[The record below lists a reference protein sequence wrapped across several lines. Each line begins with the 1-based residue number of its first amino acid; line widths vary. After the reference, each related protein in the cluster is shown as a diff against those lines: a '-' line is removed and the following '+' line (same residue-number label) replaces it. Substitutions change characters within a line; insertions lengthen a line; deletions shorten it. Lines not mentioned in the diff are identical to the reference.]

1 MLVVETYLI
10 DPPETGRAEKIYMF
24 RSGSLNQH
32 KKGGG
37 KMQKL
42 KHEPAYYETTKFKW
56 RQRIGF
62 GISDYA
68 CNLAYLLANT
78 YLLFYYTNCAGLAAG
93 AVGFMFVVTKFIDAF
108 TDYMVGA
115 MIDRTDTKMGRYRPW
130 MLYGA
135 PVLAVG
141 MVLLFSVPTGWSA
154 GAKLAWA
161 YVTYVIFSFGYTL
174 VNIPMAPIVSSLSA
188 SATER
193 TKIFTTRTVFS
204 NLGSLTSSLFVLP
217 MVYFFSGSKDATG
230 AALATGYRNT
240 NIVLGIIVVVIM
252 AICVFSIVEI
262 NPPTKSAGKSSLIKD
277 IGSLVKNKYYIMF
290 LGEVFFLFL
299 GYLSMYGAMQYYYT
313 YIVGD
318 VSGMSLALTLLTLLA
333 IPTMILAAYL
343 NGKGIAKIKLIQFGA
358 IVDCVG
364 FAILFFTSNGTIA
377 TASLGLIGL
386 GFGFRSSMFFS
397 MMPDI
402 FDYTEWQVGRNLGGT
417 QNAIQGFVNKVSS
430 AAASAIVSALLVWG
444 NYDAAKLDKAMA
456 DGISIAKEFPQ
467 THTAINFAFGGLALV
482 ATILSIVV
490 LIPYDLDKKYP
501 QIRAEL
507 NQRNKENA

>member
-24 RSGSLNQH
+24 LSGSLNQH

-193 TKIFTTRTVFS
+193 TKISTTRTVFS

-217 MVYFFSGSKDATG
+217 IVYFFSGSKDATG

-240 NIVLGIIVVVIM
+240 NIVLGIIVIIIM